1 MMGFHDGTVF
11 TIPIAGVGM
20 AEFEHLDVER
30 VGDVARIT
38 MNRPE
43 THNSMNRAMASEL
56 RTLTM
61 NLHDDDSRCIVLTG
75 TEGIFNTGADLS
87 VLSGGPD
94 DARTLRKI
102 ASNLHRAIE
111 NLVRAPKP
119 VVTGVNGVAAGGGF
133 GLALSG
139 DIVLLSDD
147 ARLEFAYPRIG
158 LTGDGGSTYF
168 LPHLV
173 GLRRAKEIALLD
185 EPIAPDEAVEM
196 GLVTE
201 VTDDFDA
208 RLAELAA
215 DLADGPTRAYGAT
228 KHLLTRGLGR
238 DLPAQMASETD
249 TIARMTETADYERGL
264 TAFFGEDAPEFEGQ

>member
-1 MMGFHDGTVF
+1 
-11 TIPIAGVGM
+11 M
-20 AEFEHLDVER
+20 AEFEYLDIER
-30 VGDVARIT
+30 VGDVARVT

-43 THNSMNRAMASEL
+43 THNAMHREMASEL
-56 RTLTM
+56 RTVTM

-75 TEGIFNTGADLS
+75 TDGVFNTGADLS
-87 VLSGGPD
+87 VLSGDSD

-111 NLVRAPKP
+111 NLSRASKP

-139 DIVLLSDD
+139 DLVLLAED

-185 EPIAPDEAVEM
+185 EPILPKEAVEM
-196 GLVTE
+196 GLATE

-228 KHLLTRGLGR
+228 KRLLNRGLGR

-249 TIARMTETADYERGL
+249 TIARMTTTTDYERGL
-264 TAFFGEDAPEFEGQ
+264 DAFVSKGTPEFEGQ